1 MSEEKEREEEGK
13 ILDVWKKKYKL
24 EQAHVEYLQREIC
37 DALEDASNN
46 DSEKKES
53 TLAVI
58 EKEVANSLY
67 SLSAM
72 LGRGAFGTVYQGR
85 RRKDN
90 FLVAIKVIDLEDTKD
105 DIQSISR
112 EIKALVDGKSCEQ
125 LTSYYGSHVYG
136 TKLWIIMEYV
146 DGGSV
151 LDRVKTSGVLS
162 EQEISIIAREVL
174 EGLKYLANQG
184 KLHRDIKAANI
195 LLSKNG
201 AVKLADFG
209 ATGQLTD
216 TMTKCNTFVGSPY
229 WMAPEVL
236 SQNKYDFKA
245 DIWSLGITCIE
256 MATGSPP
263 HSKIPPLRLMM
274 VIPNQDPPSLDSKKY
289 SAEFCDFVKIC
300 LTKDP
305 EERPSIKDLLSHKF
319 IKIAGKTSTL
329 ALTTKT

>member
-184 KLHRDIKAANI
+184 K
-195 LLSKNG
+195 
-201 AVKLADFG
+201 
-209 ATGQLTD
+209 
-216 TMTKCNTFVGSPY
+216 
-229 WMAPEVL
+229 
-236 SQNKYDFKA
+236 
-245 DIWSLGITCIE
+245 ITS
-256 MATGSPP
+256 G
-263 HSKIPPLRLMM
+263 
-274 VIPNQDPPSLDSKKY
+274 Y
-289 SAEFCDFVKIC
+289 
-300 LTKDP
+300 
-305 EERPSIKDLLSHKF
+305 
-319 IKIAGKTSTL
+319 
-329 ALTTKT
+329 